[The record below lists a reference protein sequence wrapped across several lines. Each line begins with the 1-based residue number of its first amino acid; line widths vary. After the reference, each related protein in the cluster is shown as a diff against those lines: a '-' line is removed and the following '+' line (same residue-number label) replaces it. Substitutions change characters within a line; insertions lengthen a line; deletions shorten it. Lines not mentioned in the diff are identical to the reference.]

1 MVHLSFLFSNH
12 WELFRRIGNGA
23 FEVGLMEYVTRSPA
37 IPLVS
42 HEMAFKGQ
50 EASAGSEFNVKGGG

>member
-1 MVHLSFLFSNH
+1 
-12 WELFRRIGNGA
+12 
-23 FEVGLMEYVTRSPA
+23 MEYVTRSPA